1 MEFAKNALK
10 RKKMLIFLALLLI
23 VGITVYHHTH
33 KELPDGLSYEG
44 KVHKVKDVRFLYD
57 LTYKANNGEKKFE
70 HEIFDTI
77 IKRID
82 EAEDFIILDMFL
94 FNDYY
99 KKDIGYPEISETISK
114 KLIAQKKKHKNIKI
128 IFITDEINLTYGS
141 HKSETL
147 MELRENGIEII
158 FTDLDPLRDSNPL
171 YTGVWRVFFQ
181 WFGQS
186 GEGWIPNPM
195 AKNAPDVTLRSYLEL
210 LNLKANHRKIFATE
224 KTTIVASAN
233 PHDASGFHSNIAF
246 ETSGNVIGDLLQAE
260 QAVANFSE
268 GGKLPEFKSVEES
281 GPIEVQV
288 LTEGKILKHLLKELK
303 EAGNGDAI
311 WIGMFYLAERN
322 VIDEI
327 DKAADRGAKVKI
339 ILDPNTNA
347 FGNQK
352 SGLPNIPV
360 AAEMKKLGSENIEI
374 KWYNAGEEQY
384 HTKMM
389 YVDHGE
395 KGVIVGGSANFT
407 RRNLDDLNLETNLKI
422 VAPAN
427 SKIVNDVNAYF
438 QRLWNNENGKYTLDY
453 ESNKDKMTPFKYIV
467 YWIQKILQFT
477 SY

>member
-1 MEFAKNALK
+1 MEFAKKAIK
-10 RKKMLIFLALLLI
+10 RKKLLILLLFVLI
-23 VGITVYHHTH
+23 VGITTYHHTH
-33 KELPDGLSYEG
+33 KDLPQGLSYEG

-57 LTYKANNGEKKFE
+57 LTYTANDGEKKFE
-70 HEIFDTI
+70 QEIFDTI
-77 IKRID
+77 LKRIG
-82 EAEDFIILDMFL
+82 EAEDFIVLDMFL

-99 KKDIGYPEISETISK
+99 KKDMGYPEISESISE
-114 KLIAQKKKHKNIKI
+114 KLIAQKKKHKDMKI
-128 IFITDEINLTYGS
+128 VFITDEINLTYGS

-147 MELRENGIEII
+147 KELRDNGIEVI

-171 YTGVWRVFFQ
+171 YTAVWRVFFQ

-186 GEGWIPNPM
+186 GEGWMPNPM

-210 LNLKANHRKIFATE
+210 LNLKANHRKIFVTE
-224 KTTIVASAN
+224 KSAIVASAN

-246 ETSGNVIGDLLQAE
+246 ETSGNVIGDLLQSE
-260 QAVANFSE
+260 QAVANFS
-268 GGKLPEFKSVEES
+268 GDGDLPEYEREDES

-288 LTEGKILKHLLKELK
+288 LTEGKIFKHLLKELK
-303 EAGNGDAI
+303 KAGKGDTI

-360 AAEMKKLGSENIEI
+360 SAEMEKLGSENIEI

-384 HTKMM
+384 HTKMI
-389 YVDHGE
+389 YIDHGE
-395 KGVIVGGSANFT
+395 KGMILGGSANFT
-407 RRNLDDLNLETNLKI
+407 RRNLDDLNLETNFKI
-422 VAPAN
+422 DAPATAN
-427 SKIVNDVNAYF
+427 VVKDVKEYF
-438 QRLWNNENGKYTLDY
+438 HRLWNNEQGVYTLDY
-453 ESNKDKMTPFKYIV
+453 EENKDEMTPFKYII

>member
-1 MEFAKNALK
+1 MEFAKKAIK
-10 RKKMLIFLALLLI
+10 HKKLLILLLFVLI
-23 VGITVYHHTH
+23 VGITAYHHTH
-33 KELPDGLSYEG
+33 KDLPEGLSYEG
-44 KVHKVKDVRFLYD
+44 KVHKVKDVRFLSD
-57 LTYKANNGEKKFE
+57 LTYTANDGEKKFE
-70 HEIFDTI
+70 QEIFDTI
-77 IKRID
+77 LKRIG
-82 EAEDFIILDMFL
+82 EAEDFIVLDMFL

-99 KKDIGYPEISETISK
+99 KKDMGYPEISESISE
-114 KLIAQKKKHKNIKI
+114 KLIAQKKKHKDIKI
-128 IFITDEINLTYGS
+128 VFITDEINLTYGS

-147 MELRENGIEII
+147 KELRDNGIKVI

-171 YTGVWRVFFQ
+171 YTAVWRVFFQ

-210 LNLKANHRKIFATE
+210 LNLKANHRKIFVTE
-224 KTTIVASAN
+224 KSAIVASAN

-246 ETSGNVIGDLLQAE
+246 EASGNVIGDLLQSE
-260 QAVANFSE
+260 QAVANFS
-268 GGKLPEFKSVEES
+268 GDGNLPEYDREDES

-288 LTEGKILKHLLKELK
+288 LTEGKIFKHLLKELK
-303 EAGNGDAI
+303 EAGKGDTI

-327 DKAADRGAKVKI
+327 HKAADRGAKVKI

-360 AAEMKKLGSENIEI
+360 SAEMEKLGSENIEI

-384 HTKMM
+384 HTKMI
-389 YVDHGE
+389 YIDHGE
-395 KGVIVGGSANFT
+395 KGMILGGSANFT
-407 RRNLDDLNLETNLKI
+407 RRNLDDMNLETNLKI
-422 VAPAN
+422 DAPAN
-427 SKIVNDVNAYF
+427 AKVVKDVKEYF
-438 QRLWNNENGKYTLDY
+438 YRLWNNEQGVYTLDY
-453 ESNKDKMTPFKYIV
+453 EENKDEMTPFKYII